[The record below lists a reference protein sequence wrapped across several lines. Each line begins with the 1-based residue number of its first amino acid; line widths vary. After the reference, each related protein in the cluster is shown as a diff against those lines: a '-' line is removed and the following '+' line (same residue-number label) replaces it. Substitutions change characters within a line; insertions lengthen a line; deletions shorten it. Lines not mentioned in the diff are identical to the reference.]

1 MTFEVE
7 AKAKSRIGTSLG
19 ANPRIAFTIY
29 RQTRIASSDG
39 ERTMSIGR
47 TNQRKWMH
55 TVR

>member
-1 MTFEVE
+1 MTFEVA
-7 AKAKSRIGTSLG
+7 AKKRSYHGEKLGASSRI
-19 ANPRIAFTIY
+19 AYTIY

-47 TNQRKWMH
+47 TQQRKWMQ